1 MRLLPSTVLHVADP
15 ILLPSNRPPERFY
28 RGGRRITDFRG
39 DPPALERE
47 PEDWVASTTT
57 LNGETSLGLS
67 ALPDGRTLLEAI
79 TQAPAEWLGA
89 DHLARF
95 GADPRLLVKLLDAA
109 QRLPVHAHPDGAF
122 AQQNLG
128 RAHGKTEAWYVLSG
142 GEVHLGLKRDVSTDE
157 LTELV
162 ANQNTAVLL
171 PLLHRIPVTAGDVVL
186 VPAGMLHAIGA
197 GVFLVELQEPEDLSI
212 LLEWKDFAIDGTRDG
227 HLGLGFGIALG
238 AIELRARTT
247 AEIARLARPAGFG
260 PSILPIEADPFFRL
274 ERVSVRGA
282 VTLSAG
288 FSVVIVTRGS
298 LTHVSLSLP
307 QGSTLVVP
315 HSAGPL
321 VLSGDGE
328 VVVCRPPAP

>member
-1 MRLLPSTVLHVADP
+1 MADP

-39 DPPALERE
+39 DSPALERE

-67 ALPDGRTLLEAI
+67 TLPDGRTLLEAI
-79 TQAPAEWLGA
+79 TQAPVEWLGA

-95 GADPRLLVKLLDAA
+95 GADPRLLVKLLDAG

-122 AQQNLG
+122 AHQHLG

-142 GEVHLGLKRDVSTDE
+142 GEVHLGLQRDVAPDE
-157 LTELV
+157 LAELV
-162 ANQNTAVLL
+162 ASQNTAGLL
-171 PLLHRIPVTAGDVVL
+171 ALLHRVPVKTGDVVL

-197 GVFLVELQEPEDLSI
+197 GVFLIELQEPEDLSI
-212 LLEWKDFAIDGTRDG
+212 VLEWKDFAIDGARHG

-238 AIELRARTT
+238 AVELRARSPR
-247 AEIARLARPAGFG
+247 EIARLARPAGFG
-260 PSILPIEADPFFRL
+260 PSVLPVEADPFFRL
-274 ERVSVRGA
+274 ERISVRGA
-282 VTLSAG
+282 VTIGAG
-288 FSVVIVTRGS
+288 FAVVIVADGS
-298 LTHVSLSLP
+298 LTHGSLSLP
-307 QGSTLVVP
+307 RGSTLVVP